1 MTPVQFK
8 MVDLGGIDLVEIDG
22 TAVPGIYNKILGAYN
37 TCRVAILCN
46 WFFAGILLPPAHVL
60 ITMDDDVL
68 MINDVISVDIDDVL
82 SIPGLSPSVVIEA
95 LTATENDTYTP
106 GPGVNGFSPVV
117 VDVPGPVLVQLTA
130 TENETYLPGTG
141 EDGFSSVVVNVP
153 APAPVTVP
161 LSVTENGTYT
171 PEQGVDGFD
180 EVVVNVPSDY
190 PTLPSA
196 YQEVE
201 YLECYGAQYVQQNG
215 IYLYNGDIISSAASL
230 DTSVLSETEDGVM
243 GGGKSSTYEVYF
255 YDDILQFYGRITGSP
270 INIEKGV
277 KYPFIGT
284 INNNPSGTCEDFAL
298 GRYSA
303 SYVHVGKIW
312 RTTIQ
317 RNIFRSTDNHNTPNF
332 PPTVFRD
339 YVPCYRKADNKPGF
353 FELFSSTFLT
363 NLGSGEF
370 GLGPEI

>member
-68 MINDVISVDIDDVL
+68 MINDVISVESDDVV
-82 SIPGLSPSVVIEA
+82 SIPGLTPSVVIEA
-95 LTATENDTYTP
+95 LTVTENDTYTP
-106 GPGVNGFSPVV
+106 GPGVDGFSPVV

-130 TENETYLPGTG
+130 TENATYLPETG
-141 EDGFSSVVVNVP
+141 EDGFSSVIVNVP
-153 APAPVTVP
+153 REYPV
-161 LSVTENGTYT
+161 
-171 PEQGVDGFD
+171 
-180 EVVVNVPSDY
+180 
-190 PTLPSA
+190 LPSE

-215 IYLYNGDIISSAASL
+215 IYFYNGDILSSAASL
-230 DTSVLSETEDGVM
+230 DVSVSSETEDGVM
-243 GGGKSSTYEVYF
+243 GGGKSSTYEIYF

-277 KYPFIGT
+277 KYPFTGT
-284 INNNPSGTCEDFAL
+284 INNNSSGTCEDFAL
-298 GRYSA
+298 GRYSS

-332 PPTVFRD
+332 PPTIFRD

>member
-68 MINDVISVDIDDVL
+68 MINDVISVESDDVL
-82 SIPGLSPSVVIEA
+82 SIPGLTPSVVIEE
-95 LTATENDTYTP
+95 LTVTENDTYTP
-106 GPGVNGFSPVV
+106 GPGVNGFSPVI

-171 PEQGVDGFD
+171 PEQGVDGFSQ
-180 EVVVNVPSDY
+180 VNVNV
-190 PTLPSA
+190 A
-196 YQEVE
+196 
-201 YLECYGAQYVQQNG
+201 
-215 IYLYNGDIISSAASL
+215 DITIS
-230 DTSVLSETEDGVM
+230 
-243 GGGKSSTYEVYF
+243 
-255 YDDILQFYGRITGSP
+255 P
-270 INIEKGV
+270 
-277 KYPFIGT
+277 
-284 INNNPSGTCEDFAL
+284 
-298 GRYSA
+298 
-303 SYVHVGKIW
+303 VHVGINNGYVYQGW
-312 RTTIQ
+312 FI
-317 RNIFRSTDNHNTPNF
+317 NTPS
-332 PPTVFRD
+332 PDIRSDVFSVESGKT
-339 YVPCYRKADNKPGF
+339 YVVA
-353 FELFSSTFLT
+353 
-363 NLGSGEF
+363 LGSNVGNRF
-370 GLGPEI
+370 RVAFFTSDPINFTTDVQGVQIGTDVSDPPIASSKPAYTAPSNGYLMVMTTNTAQTGIHLGVIELNKI